1 MRIKLFAFT
10 LSIGV
15 GTVVPPIAKKD
26 GESWTVIKS
35 SSLNPPLAVIK
46 SSSLNPPLDVIKSSS
61 LNPPLAVFKSS
72 SLNPPLAVIIK
83 ENKVRLVRTQDWGVE
98 RAEVAF
104 YEILS
109 GMWVRNGLQIKG
121 QAMTYIQCNFCNSMV
136 DADLYLLQVC
146 ATQIA
151 PEIFLTTV
159 LDKFHVSDWMSLASY
174 GTGAT
179 FLDGEHDTPMLESC
193 LTFLA
198 TLINIRTNLGM
209 NDASLSRLEMVT
221 LLCMGDKTHSQLIEL
236 MPERCGS
243 AQSRDFEAVLAEI
256 LVTDNETTDTQL
268 LEKESLHK
276 DVEISPNA
284 LEDDETFHGFE
295 VNDDPMLD
303 VGERQAHQGAT
314 GTKSNMLAKRGPDRP
329 KLPRT
334 GKRDH
339 PTKIYQP
346 AANRANQNLAL
357 NNYPPYVI
365 PQKVADYKAP
375 NLEASGNMQQGMYVP
390 KSTVWEELYDPIHV
404 LLRAVHRRDFQTSM
418 DRFTEYVQQAGKL
431 KGNGTP
437 WPPFR
442 SPAPCSPAYDDPR
455 KLLCS
460 RVFHAMVF
468 VVLHKAVHGHS
479 VSEHV
484 IALVLYLLE
493 MAVATAE
500 PFDHQTQVCQTSWS
514 EPTEIRDKDLSTWY
528 KSDWLSANVRTV
540 INVVKIEQEPA
551 VVFDSPDS
559 DAEWESSEMEGE
571 MSDVGVSSN
580 ALMLE
585 GADVME
591 DSSQALVVGGGHHE
605 EEEEGIEGVLAIEA
619 GVLALEG
626 VTHQPLALEAGP
638 SSSVEGMGGEM
649 LALDVVAHQHTGS
662 ISDQSVSVPNSHYD
676 TAVMPTNTLPT
687 VYSSYG
693 PSTSQTI
700 SSNIIMP
707 AMPLVVATGPAGSAG
722 DVAPVSC
729 SPFPRQPHKLKKRRQ
744 VTSGFPFQP
753 DTVEV
758 NESIISLL
766 LKLHSHLSAV
776 PDSYTPVETDG
787 STSSNNN
794 NNSCDSIGDG
804 PHFVARLLQRIASLD
819 SLCRDNIHETRNRL
833 WPRKQ
838 EECEEEQKERE
849 AKEREERRKKAKDR
863 QQKLM
868 AEFASKQKQF
878 MEKAMETDE
887 EGLSSMDW
895 NEDESSTLLASK
907 KEYDCVICNQTTPS
921 TEDKPM
927 GLVVLVQ
934 STSILGHKRRGSEHM
949 ELPTSDEE
957 RLSLR
962 RDNTLG
968 SEYERRMEDY
978 SRYFDHASWLVSIN
992 LGWDPGVHLQT
1003 CGHHLHLDCLKSY
1016 LLSLRS
1022 QQRQQSIAVD
1032 RGEYWCPLCRQLAN
1046 SVLPLSPQLGESA
1059 AMVRSRPASLPSM
1072 VGELTNFLKEN
1083 PPNTVQSSL
1092 SEAMVKAMEDMTNS
1106 VQHKYKN
1113 KPWATT
1119 HQSQSLFQFVSS
1131 IARSNLEVELVQ
1143 RGGSLCTCPGVG
1155 LDLPPSL
1162 IPKRSCIVPLL
1173 HVLAMHGRLLACWTA
1188 WRSWQDVSGVC
1199 EPGGPPT
1206 SLTPL
1211 EKEVPIL
1218 LRDPSALLTQFI
1230 LLLPLHLDQTYF
1242 SSVVK
1247 VLYNLLYFQ
1256 VLVQLSCHMAESE
1269 RSHWRNKVVGVDS
1282 LEAAMAMIVHHLEQS
1297 QLYQLYM
1304 EEDEASNS
1312 LPSTKGKDLDIQVQ
1326 RLCLPFL
1333 RIASLLRHHL
1343 YDQPLPEVTTPQS
1356 EFVRLVYYLE
1366 LVTEG
1371 MDWKRFNAAVALNW
1385 ASDGSTLVASWC
1397 EQYAVFAYNSQVAA
1411 RNFLVDQHI
1420 TWHQPRLLR
1429 LPQDYD
1435 KIFQYYHRRQCS
1447 QCHSVPRESSICLLC
1462 GTLVC
1467 LKENCC
1473 KQHNMCEAVQ
1483 HSLDCGGGTSM
1494 YLVVTS
1500 SYIIVIRGKRACLW
1514 GSVYLDSFG
1523 EEDRELKRGKPL
1535 YLSTGRYQLLE
1546 QQWLAHRFDHT
1557 NKKWVWHRDALTKY
1571 GHVMREKEGE
1581 EVGIVEKEL
1590 PRKSARAAV
1599 LVTRGIESMTT
1610 ATKAQTKDD
1619 DALGRHDTQFGNS
1632 C

>member
-1 MRIKLFAFT
+1 
-10 LSIGV
+10 
-15 GTVVPPIAKKD
+15 
-26 GESWTVIKS
+26 
-35 SSLNPPLAVIK
+35 
-46 SSSLNPPLDVIKSSS
+46 
-61 LNPPLAVFKSS
+61 
-72 SLNPPLAVIIK
+72 
-83 ENKVRLVRTQDWGVE
+83 
-98 RAEVAF
+98 
-104 YEILS
+104 
-109 GMWVRNGLQIKG
+109 MWVRNGLQIKG

-243 AQSRDFEAVLAEI
+243 AQSRDFEAVLAE
-256 LVTDNETTDTQL
+256 
-268 LEKESLHK
+268 
-276 DVEISPNA
+276 DVEISPNT
-284 LEDDETFHGFE
+284 LEDDETFHGFD

-303 VGERQAHQGAT
+303 IGNSTAEDGE
-314 GTKSNMLAKRGPDRP
+314 
-329 KLPRT
+329 
-334 GKRDH
+334 
-339 PTKIYQP
+339 IE
-346 AANRANQNLAL
+346 
-357 NNYPPYVI
+357 
-365 PQKVADYKAP
+365 VADYKAP

-676 TAVMPTNTLPT
+676 TAVMPSNTLPT

-878 MEKAMETDE
+878 MEKAMETGLGRLYLE
-887 EGLSSMDW
+887 EVYPHLRGGRVETQFGKRPRSTPYQDSNLDLPVIGSLVYS
-895 NEDESSTLLASK
+895 ESSALDHVATEADSPASHAPFAGLGLPRVVQPSRFLETAYSNVSSLTTGLGRLLLRESWRDETNSGPVQPERYMIDRVLLAPA
-907 KEYDCVICNQTTPS
+907 Q
-921 TEDKPM
+921 
-927 GLVVLVQ
+927 LVP
-934 STSILGHKRRGSEHM
+934 R
-949 ELPTSDEE
+949 D
-957 RLSLR
+957 LS
-962 RDNTLG
+962 
-968 SEYERRMEDY
+968 
-978 SRYFDHASWLVSIN
+978 H
-992 LGWDPGVHLQT
+992 P
-1003 CGHHLHLDCLKSY
+1003 
-1016 LLSLRS
+1016 
-1022 QQRQQSIAVD
+1022 
-1032 RGEYWCPLCRQLAN
+1032 
-1046 SVLPLSPQLGESA
+1046 
-1059 AMVRSRPASLPSM
+1059 
-1072 VGELTNFLKEN
+1072 ELT
-1083 PPNTVQSSL
+1083 
-1092 SEAMVKAMEDMTNS
+1092 
-1106 VQHKYKN
+1106 
-1113 KPWATT
+1113 
-1119 HQSQSLFQFVSS
+1119 
-1131 IARSNLEVELVQ
+1131 
-1143 RGGSLCTCPGVG
+1143 
-1155 LDLPPSL
+1155 LPPSL
-1162 IPKRSCIVPLL
+1162 L
-1173 HVLAMHGRLLACWTA
+1173 
-1188 WRSWQDVSGVC
+1188 
-1199 EPGGPPT
+1199 
-1206 SLTPL
+1206 
-1211 EKEVPIL
+1211 
-1218 LRDPSALLTQFI
+1218 
-1230 LLLPLHLDQTYF
+1230 
-1242 SSVVK
+1242 
-1247 VLYNLLYFQ
+1247 
-1256 VLVQLSCHMAESE
+1256 
-1269 RSHWRNKVVGVDS
+1269 
-1282 LEAAMAMIVHHLEQS
+1282 
-1297 QLYQLYM
+1297 
-1304 EEDEASNS
+1304 
-1312 LPSTKGKDLDIQVQ
+1312 
-1326 RLCLPFL
+1326 
-1333 RIASLLRHHL
+1333 
-1343 YDQPLPEVTTPQS
+1343 
-1356 EFVRLVYYLE
+1356 
-1366 LVTEG
+1366 
-1371 MDWKRFNAAVALNW
+1371 
-1385 ASDGSTLVASWC
+1385 
-1397 EQYAVFAYNSQVAA
+1397 
-1411 RNFLVDQHI
+1411 
-1420 TWHQPRLLR
+1420 
-1429 LPQDYD
+1429 
-1435 KIFQYYHRRQCS
+1435 
-1447 QCHSVPRESSICLLC
+1447 
-1462 GTLVC
+1462 
-1467 LKENCC
+1467 
-1473 KQHNMCEAVQ
+1473 
-1483 HSLDCGGGTSM
+1483 
-1494 YLVVTS
+1494 
-1500 SYIIVIRGKRACLW
+1500 
-1514 GSVYLDSFG
+1514 
-1523 EEDRELKRGKPL
+1523 
-1535 YLSTGRYQLLE
+1535 
-1546 QQWLAHRFDHT
+1546 
-1557 NKKWVWHRDALTKY
+1557 
-1571 GHVMREKEGE
+1571 
-1581 EVGIVEKEL
+1581 
-1590 PRKSARAAV
+1590 
-1599 LVTRGIESMTT
+1599 
-1610 ATKAQTKDD
+1610 
-1619 DALGRHDTQFGNS
+1619 
-1632 C
+1632 